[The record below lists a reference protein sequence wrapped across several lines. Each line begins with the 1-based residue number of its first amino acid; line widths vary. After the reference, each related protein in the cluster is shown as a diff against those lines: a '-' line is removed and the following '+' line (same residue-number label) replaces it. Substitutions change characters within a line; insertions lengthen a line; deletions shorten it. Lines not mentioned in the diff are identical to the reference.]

1 MADNGGLQ
9 VSHRA
14 YLLALN
20 GQPAPDIDGVTGDQ
34 RFYLGWAQVWRA
46 LTRDEALR
54 NQVMTNPHSPEQ
66 YRCNGVVR
74 NMDEWYAAFN
84 VQQGDALYLAPEARV
99 HIW

>member
-1 MADNGGLQ
+1 MPRQRPFYGW
-9 VSHRA
+9 
-14 YLLALN
+14 Y
-20 GQPAPDIDGVTGDQ
+20 VTADQ

-84 VQQGDALYLAPEARV
+84 VQQGDGLYLAPADRV